1 MSMFYTSTTRRLT
14 QLVAVTLVVLTSL
27 MVTACSSSSTD
38 EPEPVEPTQR
48 TVLVYISSRNSL
60 GQDGYDDDDIQ
71 EMLTAAGKGD
81 LGKNRLILFHSCYN
95 DTPAIKEITANGV
108 VTLKSYDDDLN
119 AVDGATM
126 KQIIADVKQLAPAN
140 HYGLVL
146 WSHGSGWYEN
156 GLTDESKN
164 IAKRAFGEDRGPNGT
179 LRGRFMN
186 VSTLA
191 SVLDGENFDYVYF
204 DCCFMACVE
213 VAYELRK
220 VTPTIVASVSELPSP
235 GMPYD
240 KTVKYLLSDNG
251 DADLAAE
258 ETFNYY
264 NAQSG
269 EDRTCTMSVIK
280 TDKLDALA
288 QAVRNVY
295 EMHPSLDTSVTVQQF
310 AGMRSSYYNSYFD
323 LADYLNKLA
332 DVAASSS
339 TVTDVEALR
348 TACNKAISA
357 IDDCLTYK
365 AATPYLWHLNPYGYE
380 MKIDTHCGLST
391 YILSIPANAS
401 TNNYSNLQWYAD
413 VAHYIL

>member
-1 MSMFYTSTTRRLT
+1 
-14 QLVAVTLVVLTSL
+14 
-27 MVTACSSSSTD
+27 
-38 EPEPVEPTQR
+38 
-48 TVLVYISSRNSL
+48 
-60 GQDGYDDDDIQ
+60 
-71 EMLTAAGKGD
+71 
-81 LGKNRLILFHSCYN
+81 
-95 DTPAIKEITANGV
+95 
-108 VTLKSYDDDLN
+108 
-119 AVDGATM
+119 
-126 KQIIADVKQLAPAN
+126 VKQLAPAN